1 MGLAGDESTAGLW
14 AAPAQQGSAHLDQ
27 VTRGLSPL
35 LTGGFQNRVPDGA
48 AAGSV
53 YSSVF

>member
-1 MGLAGDESTAGLW
+1 MGLAGDESTAGLC